1 MSMFDRAAHQGPAED
16 HAAAPATGSVVQ
28 ALRSAASVSPGPS
41 LLRAQVSLRR
51 TIGRVALLFTAA
63 FVICKPWGGGVGEVL
78 GQAVLITVVWLAF
91 LHWAGQLY
99 RAMTFAVGAFAVAAV
114 AAFGGVATVA
124 ALTYWV
130 PGIGIKHEPLVLVGF
145 ATLVCVGSWDYF
157 VRLAAHAPRRVLVVG
172 GGSVTLK
179 LLNDLVREPDA
190 GLVVVAIVD
199 DEFDEGLA
207 GRVEHRARLNNLGST
222 IRRVSPDLVVIAV
235 QRGRPEVFGE
245 LLGAADAGFQVVG
258 LPEIYE
264 FAFGRLPVEE
274 LTPAWF
280 MSVLH
285 AYNRPSSRLAKRAFD
300 IVVALTG
307 IIVTLPLLPFII
319 VLVKR
324 TPGSLFYRQERL
336 GEHGQTFKMI
346 KFRSMRNDAEASGQ
360 AQWAS
365 ENDPRII
372 PGGRLLRL
380 LRLDEMPQLWNVL
393 RGEMSIVG
401 PRPERPEFLAHLEA
415 EVPFWTQRHL
425 LRPGITGWAQI
436 RAAYAADAL
445 GTVEKLSYD
454 LWYLR
459 HRSLVLDGII
469 CLKTFPRMATFRGAR

>member
-1 MSMFDRAAHQGPAED
+1 MSMLNRAAHEVSPERS
-16 HAAAPATGSVVQ
+16 AADPSPSGAAVQ
-28 ALRSAASVSPGPS
+28 ALRATASAPGPS
-41 LLRAQVSLRR
+41 PVRAQVSLRQ
-51 TIGRVALLFTAA
+51 TIGRVVLLWAVGY
-63 FVICKPWGGGVGEVL
+63 VILKPWASGVGAAA
-78 GQAVLITVVWLAF
+78 GQATLCTVVWLGF
-91 LHWAGQLY
+91 IHWAGVRY
-99 RAMTFAVGAFAVAAV
+99 RAMTFAVGAFAVA
-114 AAFGGVATVA
+114 GVATFAGAAAVA

-130 PGIGIKHEPLVLVGF
+130 PWIGIRHEAL
-145 ATLVCVGSWDYF
+145 TLMAFGTFFFVGSWDYF

-172 GGSVTLK
+172 GGAATAR
-179 LLNDLVREPDA
+179 LLDDLAREPEA
-190 GLVVVAIVD
+190 ELVVVGIVD
-199 DEFDEGLA
+199 DEFQEGLRE
-207 GRVEHRARLNNLGST
+207 RVDYSASLRNLGAT
-222 IRRVSPDLVVIAV
+222 IRRISPDLVVIAV
-235 QRGRPEVFGE
+235 QRGRPEVFRE

-264 FAFGRLPVEE
+264 FGFGRLPVEE

-285 AYNRPSSRLAKRAFD
+285 AYNRPASRLGKRAFD
-300 IVVALTG
+300 IVVAVVG
-307 IIVTLPLLPFII
+307 IIVTLPLVPFI
-319 VLVKR
+319 VLLVKR
-324 TPGSLFYRQERL
+324 TSGPVLYRQNRL
-336 GEHGQTFKMI
+336 GEHGEVFTML
-346 KFRSMRNDAEASGQ
+346 KFRSMRTDAEVPGQ

-380 LRLDEMPQLWNVL
+380 LRFDELPQLWNVL

-401 PRPERPEFLAHLEA
+401 PRPERPEFLEHLEA

>member
-1 MSMFDRAAHQGPAED
+1 
-16 HAAAPATGSVVQ
+16 
-28 ALRSAASVSPGPS
+28 VSPTPGHS
-41 LLRAQVSLRR
+41 AVRAQVSLRQ
-51 TIGRVALLFTAA
+51 TIGRLVLLWTVAY
-63 FVICKPWGGGVGEVL
+63 VILKPWATGVSETL
-78 GQAVLITVVWLAF
+78 GQATLVTVVWLAF
-91 LHWAGQLY
+91 IHWAGLRY
-99 RAMTFAVGAFAVAAV
+99 RAMTFAVGAFAVA
-114 AAFGGVATVA
+114 GVATIAGA
-124 ALTYWV
+124 AAIAAIVYWI
-130 PGIGIKHEPLVLVGF
+130 PGVGIRHEPLTLVGF
-145 ATLVCVGSWDYF
+145 GTFFFIGSWDYF
-157 VRLAAHAPRRVLVVG
+157 VRLAARAPRRVLVVG
-172 GGSVTLK
+172 GGAATAR
-179 LLNDLVREPDA
+179 LLDDLAREPEA
-190 GLVVVAIVD
+190 ELVVVGIVD
-199 DEFDEGLA
+199 DEFQEGLRE
-207 GRVEHRARLNNLGST
+207 RVAYHASLRNLGAT
-222 IRRVSPDLVVIAV
+222 IRRISPDLVVIAV
-235 QRGRPEVFGE
+235 QRGRPDVFRE

-264 FAFGRLPVEE
+264 FGFGRLPVEE

-285 AYNRPSSRLAKRAFD
+285 AYNRPSSRLAKRSFD
-300 IVVALTG
+300 IVVALIG
-307 IIVTLPLLPFII
+307 LIVTLPLVPFI
-319 VLVKR
+319 VLLVKR
-324 TPGSLFYRQERL
+324 TSGPVLYRQRRL
-336 GEHGQTFKMI
+336 GEHGEVFTML
-346 KFRSMRNDAEASGQ
+346 KFRSMRTDAEVPGQ

-380 LRLDEMPQLWNVL
+380 LRFDELPQLWNVL

-401 PRPERPEFLAHLEA
+401 PRPERPEFLEHLEA

-459 HRSLVLDGII
+459 HRSLLLDGII